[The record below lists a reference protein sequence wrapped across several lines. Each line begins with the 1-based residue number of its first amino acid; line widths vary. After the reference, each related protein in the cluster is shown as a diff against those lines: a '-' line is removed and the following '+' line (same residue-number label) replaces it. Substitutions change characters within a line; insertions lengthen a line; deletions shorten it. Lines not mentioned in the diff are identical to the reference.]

1 MIKKE
6 KSTDYSTT
14 DREKIANYWNH
25 QKSLGLTPSL
35 VDIVSFYSDGV
46 ESDPRSK
53 TGHKVRKILS
63 DLQLKATTKIHQ
75 KVEGIT
81 LNNSQKEFIDNNCTN
96 NSPYEMAKTLFPS
109 EGRLEPL
116 GREVRAIVSYLKE
129 TDQYVSKKEG
139 ETLPEGRYEPPD
151 KFHTV
156 LAKINLYL
164 HEELTTQSIT
174 AFERKCVETTL
185 QFLHSP
191 RFVQEINNY
200 STVEKRTSFES
211 EFIRAVYNKPDLS
224 PEEVSLTINWCS
236 DIIQASDLKKQLE
249 KLNEI
254 LNGITED
261 EGGKMSMSL
270 AETIGKVQTH
280 LNEVL
285 KRQERIYQILNTAR
299 SKRTEDKENKQ
310 ASLTALYEWFRD
322 EENRKKMLRQAE
334 IQRENRK
341 TEVSKLESLDD
352 IVFLSLGLSKS
363 EAIY

>member
-1 MIKKE
+1 MANKE
-6 KSTDYSTT
+6 KSTDYLPA

-35 VDIVSFYSDGV
+35 VDIVGFFSDGA

-53 TGHKVRKILS
+53 IGHRVRKILS

-116 GREVRAIVSYLKE
+116 GREVRAIVAYLKE
-129 TDQYVSKKEG
+129 TNQYVSKKEG

-254 LNGITED
+254 LNNISDDTD
-261 EGGKMSMSL
+261 GKMSMSL
-270 AETIGKVQTH
+270 AETIGKVTTH
-280 LNEVL
+280 LNETL
-285 KRQERIYQILNTAR
+285 KRQERIYQILNKSRAKRDEEKTNKTA
-299 SKRTEDKENKQ
+299 NLAQ
-310 ASLTALYEWFRD
+310 LFEWFRD
-322 EENRKKMLRQAE
+322 EENRKKAVKQAE
-334 IQRENRK
+334 LIKENRK
-341 TEVSKLESLDD
+341 NEVKREENLSDTILLCLGMSSES
-352 IVFLSLGLSKS
+352 I
-363 EAIY
+363 